1 MELHRLKEMDE
12 DYDPALFNKLYK
24 EMSHYM
30 DTLAASINPKYY
42 NVTPDVIRS
51 WFDDKFIFVYNKYHN
66 EMSDNSL
73 RSHLLKSLA
82 QVRKRY
88 LRGAYTEDAGVNI
101 SLVYIDDDD
110 RNRVQIEDVIEGE
123 GKDTKTALL
132 KKTLD
137 DLKEIL
143 TDDGYYFLRLELN
156 PPPQVLKP
164 ESTHITDED
173 WATFLGLPLEDG
185 IYYITTLKKEIS
197 SAVTLLKKR
206 HERRLIIKNR
216 QRELLSMGIQ

>member
-1 MELHRLKEMDE
+1 MELHRLKEMQE

-42 NVTPDVIRS
+42 NVTPDIIRS

-66 EMSDNSL
+66 EMSDISL
-73 RSHLLKSLA
+73 KSHLLKSLA

-88 LRGAYTEDAGVNI
+88 LRKAYTDEADANI
-101 SLVYIDDDD
+101 SLVHIDDDE
-110 RNRVQIEDVIEGE
+110 RNRIQIEDVIDDGN
-123 GKDTKTALL
+123 DSKTALL
-132 KKTLD
+132 REALR

-143 TDDGYYFLRLELN
+143 TDDGYYFLKLKLN

-164 ESTHITDED
+164 EHTHITDED
-173 WATFLGLPLEDG
+173 WASFLGLPIDDG
-185 IYYITTLKKEIS
+185 VYYIASLNKEIS
-197 SAVTLLKKR
+197 LGISQLKKR

-216 QRELLSMGIQ
+216 QRELLNMSIH